1 MKRLT
6 IIIIFVF
13 VILLTGCTRQKTE
26 RIIEKIS
33 QNSNF
38 EYELLTVV
46 TEDVT
51 SKFNIMGGFGVETL
65 IDANIDPYSVD
76 IYEYMLSNPTTYYD
90 VTAYPDYANGGSYIT
105 RISTSDPE
113 IHIYDLS
120 VGDEY
125 TEVEIIE
132 YMESLGF
139 YPRDSISSVYV
150 NERVWIRVYLEEGI
164 IIKLGVEVEIT
175 NRTGIE
181 Y

>member
-13 VILLTGCTRQKTE
+13 AILLTGCTRQKTE
-26 RIIEKIS
+26 RIIEDIS

-38 EYELLTVV
+38 EYELLTEI
-46 TEDVT
+46 TENIT

-65 IDANIDPYSVD
+65 VDSNIDPYSVD
-76 IYEYMLSNPTTYYD
+76 INEYMLNNPTTYYE
-90 VTAYPDYANGGSYIT
+90 VTAYPDYVNGGSYIT

-113 IHIYDLS
+113 IYIYDLS

-132 YMESLGF
+132 YMRSLGF
-139 YPRDSISSVYV
+139 YPRDSISSIYV
-150 NERVWIRVYLEEGI
+150 NERVWIRVFLEEGI
-164 IIKLGVEVEIT
+164 IIKLVVEVEIT
-175 NRTGIE
+175 NRTGIV